1 MTVAGHLI
9 IIPTYNESDNIE
21 KLLDLIS
28 RTDPAAHVLIVDDN
42 SPDRTFE
49 IVERLMQSSYPGR
62 LFLLKRAGK
71 LGLGTAYIAGFKW
84 ALARDYDYIFEMDA
98 DFSHDPKYLPAFLT
112 AIEKHDLVLG
122 SRYVPGGGVKNW
134 GLLRKIISR
143 GGSLYARTILGLSL
157 RDLTGGFKCFRRQ
170 VLESIDLD
178 AVKSNGYSFQIEMTY
193 RARCKGFRICET
205 PIVFEDRTAGKSK
218 MSRKIFLEAV
228 LMVWKLRMD
237 SSISA

>member
-42 SPDRTFE
+42 SPDRTYE
-49 IVERLMQSSYPGR
+49 IVERLMQTSYPGR

-122 SRYVPGGGVKNW
+122 SRYVPGGGVENEGW
-134 GLLRKIISR
+134 LRKISSR
-143 GGSLYARTILGLSL
+143 GCRLYARTILGLSL

>member
-42 SPDRTFE
+42 SPDRTYE
-49 IVERLMQSSYPGR
+49 IVERLMQTSYPGR

-98 DFSHDPKYLPAFLT
+98 DFSHDPKYLPAFLA

-134 GLLRKIISR
+134 GLLRKFISR

-178 AVKSNGYSFQIEMTY
+178 AVKPNGYSFQIEMTY